1 MARKGKPM
9 TLNEIRAAVE
19 ELVRMGL
26 VADSG
31 ERKWN
36 EQTQR
41 YEVLWTL
48 TEAGRKL
55 NWDDP
60 TVLDRWDD
68 LLDRLPS

>member
-1 MARKGKPM
+1 MARKDKPM
-9 TLNEIRAAVE
+9 TQDEIKAAIG
-19 ELVRMGL
+19 ELVGMGL
-26 VADSG
+26 VVDSG
-31 ERKWN
+31 ERSWC

-55 NWDDP
+55 NCDDP